1 MLFFLFD
8 LRAGHVSTG
17 FRQAQPPARQPPAA
31 DDLDQPIRRQVE
43 QAQVG
48 ERRRTGD
55 GRAETEERETEDGG
69 KANARSGASPIGR
82 TSGPGNTVISYAPWD
97 FWAVPASDGK
107 RLHIHAQRLRAT
119 KPLPYWVCCEA
130 VYHCNII

>member
-48 ERRRTGD
+48 ERRRTEERRQRS
-55 GRAETEERETEDGG
+55 GRPKTEERRMLALVQVQLVEQVAWEI
-69 KANARSGASPIGR
+69 RSYLTRPGVLGLYPHLRVKNSTPRTMASR
-82 TSGPGNTVISYAPWD
+82 HTAP
-97 FWAVPASDGK
+97 S
-107 RLHIHAQRLRAT
+107 
-119 KPLPYWVCCEA
+119 
-130 VYHCNII
+130 